1 MKRISTILMILILLA
16 VLAAGCQKQADPLP
30 MSSGYGCAV
39 YTEQGCSKQVVATG
53 GEIQVESGG
62 TLDLQSG
69 ATVDLAGTLANS
81 GGSVTIADNF
91 AVTGTSDLQGNV
103 SDSGGVFTVA
113 DNVLVDGAADAIQF
127 TVQGY
132 VTQTSGLLVLEQSDG
147 TDKLTVSN
155 DGNLVVAGTSDLQ
168 GNLGDSG
175 GALTA
180 ADNVLI
186 DGAADAE
193 QLVVQGNGTQT
204 SNVFVVETSAG
215 ADKFTVSNDG
225 NTDIAG
231 TLNYGANNLYP
242 LGNSSSGLQVV
253 YGTAQITTTGTVA
266 HGLTTVTW
274 ALCSLAEDS
283 GATAGDAAFCSVSV
297 SANVVTIKLWDDD
310 VGGATEVDVSVN
322 YIIIGAP

>member
-113 DNVLVDGAADAIQF
+113 DNVLVDGAANHPIFSSASGSQAPRKYHFPSIH
-127 TVQGY
+127 
-132 VTQTSGLLVLEQSDG
+132 TSTHAWL
-147 TDKLTVSN
+147 
-155 DGNLVVAGTSDLQ
+155 
-168 GNLGDSG
+168 
-175 GALTA
+175 
-180 ADNVLI
+180 
-186 DGAADAE
+186 
-193 QLVVQGNGTQT
+193 
-204 SNVFVVETSAG
+204 
-215 ADKFTVSNDG
+215 
-225 NTDIAG
+225 
-231 TLNYGANNLYP
+231 
-242 LGNSSSGLQVV
+242 SSLC
-253 YGTAQITTTGTVA
+253 AQRGV
-266 HGLTTVTW
+266 
-274 ALCSLAEDS
+274 
-283 GATAGDAAFCSVSV
+283 
-297 SANVVTIKLWDDD
+297 
-310 VGGATEVDVSVN
+310 
-322 YIIIGAP
+322 